1 MDCVITAGGVPSP
14 EDSLYRYTQGGAKA
28 ELTIEGRTMLE
39 WVVGALQAASQ
50 IGEIV
55 VVGLGDDRGM
65 NFARPVH
72 HLPNQGSLI
81 ANVIAGIKWLRE
93 NKGVTGPVMLSSSDI
108 PALQGHMVDNFL
120 DMCRPFDRSVYYNF
134 VTKQVLEARYP
145 HSNRTYVKLKGL
157 EIAGG
162 DLLLVQSD
170 LAYSH
175 YELWEALINGRKHAW
190 KLARIVGLRMLL
202 KLLTRRLS
210 LDDIE
215 KATERILGNRAKIL
229 LNPHAEI
236 AMDVDKAG
244 QFELLQADLAQND

>member
-1 MDCVITAGGVPSP
+1 MDCVITAGGVPDP
-14 EDSLYRYTQGGAKA
+14 DDSLYRYTQGKAKA
-28 ELTIEGRTMLE
+28 ELEIGGRKMLE
-39 WVVGALQAASQ
+39 WVVAALEEATQVDN
-50 IGEIV
+50 IV

-65 NFARPVH
+65 TLARPVH

-81 ANVIAGIKWLRE
+81 ANVIAGIQWLRE
-93 NKGVTGPVMLSSSDI
+93 EKGVTGAILLSSSDI
-108 PALQGHMVDNFL
+108 PGLKGHMVDEFVE
-120 DMCRPFDRSVYYNF
+120 MCRPFNCSIYYNF

-175 YELWEALINGRKHAW
+175 HDLWEALVNGRKHAW

-202 KLLTRRLS
+202 KLLTRRVTLA
-210 LDDIE
+210 DIE
-215 KATERILGNRAKIL
+215 QAAERILGNPSKIM
-229 LNPHAEI
+229 LNPYAEL

-244 QFELLQADLAQND
+244 QFELLQADLANK